1 MEELG
6 WIETYLTIGL
16 SAPQIAYK
24 LERSN
29 QPIYNVK
36 HFLETGKTIL
46 DYYRRYKENK
56 TICGAKRIDL
66 PDDQVD
72 YIKEKV
78 ADNGIPDVIIGRAEK
93 EISCSM
99 RTLYRRFQDSEVF
112 NVARLP
118 MKGKRKSNGY
128 KEKWGKQSFRRKLN
142 DRKKEYPDFVNE
154 FGHLKV
160 IR

>member
-1 MEELG
+1 MWYTHSKFTTTKIRRVTQRAYIHLTMEELG

-112 NVARLP
+112 NVQHFL
-118 MKGKRKSNGY
+118 
-128 KEKWGKQSFRRKLN
+128 
-142 DRKKEYPDFVNE
+142 
-154 FGHLKV
+154 
-160 IR
+160 